1 MKEEDLK
8 NTLDSIKTKLGD
20 ETSALIADDLG
31 ILITKN
37 TEAQKQIKEQSEKIT
52 QLGEKVDKLVIANA
66 SLLQQIPMGNE
77 PSSKEEKTE
86 SEEFSF
92 KSVFDEKGNFKR

>member
-8 NTLDSIKTKLGD
+8 TSLDSIKTKLGE

-52 QLGEKVDKLVIANA
+52 QLGDKVDKLVLANA

-77 PSSKEEKTE
+77 PSPKEKEE
-86 SEEFSF
+86 SEEFSY